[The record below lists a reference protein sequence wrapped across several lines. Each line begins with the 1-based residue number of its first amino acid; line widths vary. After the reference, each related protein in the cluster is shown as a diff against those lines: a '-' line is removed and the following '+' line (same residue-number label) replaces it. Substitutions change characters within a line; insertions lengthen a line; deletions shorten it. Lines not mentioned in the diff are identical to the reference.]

1 MATTAATTATAEGR
15 ARMPG
20 AESHALVHGIEM
32 LGRRHGRLLIVV
44 GAFDGLHRG
53 HLYLLRHLRHAAR
66 RLDALPAVLTF
77 DHHPDAI
84 LRGVAPPVLC
94 DPEERLVRLD
104 RAGVAVTIVE
114 HFDAALRVTPYEAFV
129 ERLRAGTDLAGFLMT
144 PDAAFG
150 HERRGTPEALADLGR
165 RDGFRV
171 VVVPPLR
178 IAGRPVRST
187 GIREAIADGDL
198 RTAGRLLGRRV
209 AVAGERSAADGEA
222 RLRFALPVALPPSGR
237 YEVRMEPAWRPS
249 TGAPGPVVGGSVD
262 VGRDPDRVVLHRR
275 GGLTD
280 APRLRAAFVPLAG
293 PAEPR
298 R

>member
-1 MATTAATTATAEGR
+1 MSRPEPLTTADRLEELRLQPTTDVETAAG
-15 ARMPG
+15 
-20 AESHALVHGIEM
+20 LLGIS
-32 LGRRHGRLLIVV
+32 R
-44 GAFDGLHRG
+44 GLA
-53 HLYLLRHLRHAAR
+53 YQEAAKGS
-66 RLDALPAVLTF
+66 LA
-77 DHHPDAI
+77 
-84 LRGVAPPVLC
+84 GVPVLRVGH
-94 DPEERLVRLD
+94 RL
-104 RAGVAVTIVE
+104 
-114 HFDAALRVTPYEAFV
+114 
-129 ERLRAGTDLAGFLMT
+129 
-144 PDAAFG
+144 
-150 HERRGTPEALADLGR
+150 
-165 RDGFRV
+165 RV

-275 GGLTD
+275 GGLPD